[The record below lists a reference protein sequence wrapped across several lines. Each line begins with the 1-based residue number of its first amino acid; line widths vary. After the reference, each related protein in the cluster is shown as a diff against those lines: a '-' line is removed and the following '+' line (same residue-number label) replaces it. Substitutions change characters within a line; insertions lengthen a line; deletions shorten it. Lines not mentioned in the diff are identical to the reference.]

1 MDTICMADLK
11 KEVRKQMDESRY
23 EHTMGVMYTC
33 AALAMRYQYSM
44 ERAMLAGLL
53 HDCAKCL
60 PNVKKLRLAEKSGL
74 EISELERKNPFMLHA
89 KLGALLA
96 AKKYGIDDEEILDAI
111 RFHTTGRPA
120 MTLLDKIV
128 YIADY
133 IEPGRDRA
141 PHLEEIRHLA
151 FVDLDAA
158 LFRILEDTLAY
169 LEQSP
174 QDMDQMTQSTYEY
187 YQERIRGRETTADER
202 RNLWY

>member
-1 MDTICMADLK
+1 MDTICMDDLK
-11 KEVRKQMDESRY
+11 KEIKKQMDESRY
-23 EHTMGVMYTC
+23 EHTVGVMYTC
-33 AALAMRYQYSM
+33 AALAMRYQYSV
-44 ERAMLAGLL
+44 ERAMVAGLM

-60 PNVKKLRLAEKSGL
+60 PNVKKLRLAEKNGL
-74 EISELERKNPFMLHA
+74 EITALEQKNPFMLHA

-96 AKKYGIDDEEILDAI
+96 EKKYGIDDAELLDAI
-111 RFHTTGRPA
+111 RYHTTGRPA

-169 LEQSP
+169 LERSP